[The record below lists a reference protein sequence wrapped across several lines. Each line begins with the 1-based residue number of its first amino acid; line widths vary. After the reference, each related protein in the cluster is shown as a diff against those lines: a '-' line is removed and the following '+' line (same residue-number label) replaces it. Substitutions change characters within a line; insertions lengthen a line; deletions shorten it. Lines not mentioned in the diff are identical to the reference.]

1 MSASLLA
8 PCFSARLAA
17 DDFLDVLVDDLSD
30 DLVFAVRF
38 SLTMVADFD
47 VGDFEMCQQG
57 TNVCCGDQEA
67 KGRLGPRDSGS
78 KPIGK
83 LRNVE
88 SGR

>member
-17 DDFLDVLVDDLSD
+17 DDFFDVLDDLSD
-30 DLVFAVRF
+30 DLVFAVCF
-38 SLTMVADFD
+38 SLTMMADFD
-47 VGDFEMCQQG
+47 VGDFEMCQQS
-57 TNVCCGDQEA
+57 TNVRCGDQEA
-67 KGRLGPRDSGS
+67 KGRLGARDSGS

>member
-1 MSASLLA
+1 MGNLAPLGHVLGDMGVTTVTCASLGG
-8 PCFSARLAA
+8 AR
-17 DDFLDVLVDDLSD
+17 V
-30 DLVFAVRF
+30 
-38 SLTMVADFD
+38 TQGNGW
-47 VGDFEMCQQG
+47 VGR
-57 TNVCCGDQEA
+57 CGDQEA

>member
-17 DDFLDVLVDDLSD
+17 DDFFDVLGDLSD

-38 SLTMVADFD
+38 SLTMMADYD
-47 VGDFEMCQQG
+47 VGDFEMCQQS
-57 TNVCCGDQEA
+57 TNVRCGDQGA
-67 KGRLGPRDSGS
+67 KGRLGARDSGS